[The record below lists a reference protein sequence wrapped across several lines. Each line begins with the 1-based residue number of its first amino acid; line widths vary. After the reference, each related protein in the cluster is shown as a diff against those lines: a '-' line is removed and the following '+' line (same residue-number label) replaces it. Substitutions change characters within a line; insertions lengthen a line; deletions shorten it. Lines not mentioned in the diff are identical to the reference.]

1 MLGRGRGRGRRG
13 RPGRQEVPV
22 PEEIPAVHE
31 GIGQANVAEP
41 VGQQAMGA
49 LAREIAG
56 AFRESVGIL
65 RAENQVQAHVA
76 ETGSSFLK

>member
-1 MLGRGRGRGRRG
+1 MSGRGRGRGRRG

-22 PEEIPAVHE
+22 PEEIPAVQE

-65 RAENQVQAHVA
+65 RAENQA
-76 ETGSSFLK
+76 